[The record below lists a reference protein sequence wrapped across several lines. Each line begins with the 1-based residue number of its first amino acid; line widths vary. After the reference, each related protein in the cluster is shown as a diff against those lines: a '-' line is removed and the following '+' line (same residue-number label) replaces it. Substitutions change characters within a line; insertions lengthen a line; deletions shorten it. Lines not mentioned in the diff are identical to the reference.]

1 MRKIYNE
8 SSKYFLINQFTKL
21 KMWCVR
27 AKSLKSITFASLI
40 ADMFQTKPP
49 PFDSNVC
56 ISLFP
61 FFSMTCSRSFLSLSF
76 RVHAIYSR
84 INKLSNECGVAN
96 DFILVFVSFAMLS
109 IFGFN
114 DVKSQF
120 VFLTLFGFLTVQRN
134 NERNGKKQKNN
145 IYMNDNNCSDNLTK
159 NVAEHSVNLRMVHMH
174 SR

>member
-1 MRKIYNE
+1 
-8 SSKYFLINQFTKL
+8 
-21 KMWCVR
+21 
-27 AKSLKSITFASLI
+27 
-40 ADMFQTKPP
+40 
-49 PFDSNVC
+49 
-56 ISLFP
+56 
-61 FFSMTCSRSFLSLSF
+61 MTCSRSFLLLLF

-134 NERNGKKQKNN
+134 NERNGKKKQTNN
-145 IYMNDNNCSDNLTK
+145 IY
-159 NVAEHSVNLRMVHMH
+159 E
-174 SR
+174 

>member
-56 ISLFP
+56 FLFSH
-61 FFSMTCSRSFLSLSF
+61 FFLWLALVLSYCF
-76 RVHAIYSR
+76 YFVFTVHAIYSR

-134 NERNGKKQKNN
+134 NERNGKKKTN
-145 IYMNDNNCSDNLTK
+145 K
-159 NVAEHSVNLRMVHMH
+159 
-174 SR
+174 